1 MCAKDMVRACKLV
14 EMVNIGKDN
23 LKNID
28 EYKVY
33 GLQSKKSINNIKFSI
48 IIIKLQDNIELMDY
62 RPIYI
67 EKHKVYGYTKDIRV
81 CLKNHSRHPC
91 APLCG
96 STMEGSL
103 CFCREQNI

>member
-14 EMVNIGKDN
+14 EIVNIGKNN
-23 LKNID
+23 LKNIGK
-28 EYKVY
+28 YKVC
-33 GLQSKKSINNIKFSI
+33 GLQSQKSINNINFGT
-48 IIIKLQDNIELMDY
+48 IIIKSLYNIEFMDY
-62 RPIYI
+62 RSKYI
-67 EKHKVYGYTKDIRV
+67 DKHKVYGYTKDIRV
-81 CLKNHSRHPC
+81 CLNNHSRHPR

>member
-1 MCAKDMVRACKLV
+1 
-14 EMVNIGKDN
+14 MVNIGKDN

-33 GLQSKKSINNIKFSI
+33 GLQSQKSINNINFGI
-48 IIIKLQDNIELMDY
+48 IIIKSPDNIELMDY
-62 RPIYI
+62 RPKYI
-67 EKHKVYGYTKDIRV
+67 EKHKAYGYTKDIRA
-81 CLKNHSRHPC
+81 CLNNHSRHLR